1 MTKIRNYLKV
11 PIHIHPKIY
20 IRDKSFY
27 DTHHIYFLGE
37 APNCRYIT
45 NRTFVVK
52 PPGNPVV
59 AIYFHKFRLR
69 FVLAVSVP
77 ITKQRRPIPIAGQ
90 LGNKQKRQTFQIAR
104 RNQTTYFPGFG
115 IYFNPTPP
123 CAKPSWASR
132 PSIFPSSASTSAR
145 SRAGRS
151 GRPRAGAI
159 SAALSSRCSPAA

>member
-1 MTKIRNYLKV
+1 MMTKIRNYLKV

-104 RNQTTYFPGFG
+104 RNQTAYFPGFG
-115 IYFNPTPP
+115 IYFNPVMSVTTSDQQTF
-123 CAKPSWASR
+123 AFFQLLDRKR
-132 PSIFPSSASTSAR
+132 STTDLHTVYDL
-145 SRAGRS
+145 AGNIHLNQF
-151 GRPRAGAI
+151 A
-159 SAALSSRCSPAA
+159 

>member
-90 LGNKQKRQTFQIAR
+90 LGNKQKRQTFLFSIAW
-104 RNQTTYFPGFG
+104 QKKEYH
-115 IYFNPTPP
+115 
-123 CAKPSWASR
+123 R
-132 PSIFPSSASTSAR
+132 PSH
-145 SRAGRS
+145 GLWS
-151 GRPRAGAI
+151 GRKHSSQSVR
-159 SAALSSRCSPAA
+159 LSRKEESNTCFASFFQFGETGYARFQYPFQNEFPW

>member
-90 LGNKQKRQTFQIAR
+90 LGNKHT
-104 RNQTTYFPGFG
+104 G
-115 IYFNPTPP
+115 
-123 CAKPSWASR
+123 S
-132 PSIFPSSASTSAR
+132 
-145 SRAGRS
+145 
-151 GRPRAGAI
+151 
-159 SAALSSRCSPAA
+159 